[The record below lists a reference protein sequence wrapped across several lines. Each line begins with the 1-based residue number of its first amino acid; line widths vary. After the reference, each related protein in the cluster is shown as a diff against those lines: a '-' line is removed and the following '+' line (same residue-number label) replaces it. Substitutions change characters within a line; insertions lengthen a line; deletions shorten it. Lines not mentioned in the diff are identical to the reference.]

1 MKVVRPAGTV
11 ISFGSQALPWIV
23 TVTAWST
30 ALGGAL
36 RASFEA
42 YQKAARPATTSSAE
56 APTAT
61 RMSVDDEEGEEED
74 IGEKDQPAV
83 AVRGA
88 AAAAGRRKKNR
99 ATARK
104 AR

>member
-11 ISFGSQALPWIV
+11 ISFGSQALPRIV

-36 RASFEA
+36 RAWFEA

-61 RMSVDDEEGEEED
+61 RMSVDDEEEEED